1 MALNK
6 KLVDFIPT
14 AARRPRRIAKGAVI
28 RSNKIIRAND
38 L

>member
-1 MALNK
+1 MTLNK

-14 AARRPRRIAKGAVI
+14 AARRPRRIDNGAVM